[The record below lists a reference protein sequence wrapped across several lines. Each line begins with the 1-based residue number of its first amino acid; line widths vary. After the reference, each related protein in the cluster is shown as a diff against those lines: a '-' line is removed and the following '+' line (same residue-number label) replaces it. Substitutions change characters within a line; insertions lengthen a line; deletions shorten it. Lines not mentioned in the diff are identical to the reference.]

1 MDQIKIGRFIAELRK
16 EKGLTQK
23 ELAERLSISDKT
35 VSKWERG
42 SGLPEVSLMMPLCL
56 ELGITVNELLSAK
69 RLSSSE
75 YQNNAEENIVK
86 LIKEK
91 EETKFRLIIETIVVF
106 LTIVAACTIIMIT
119 GYVELKTWVRVLLI
133 VVALVIMFGGIGVA
147 AALEMRSAVF
157 KCSKCGHVFEP
168 TKAAYIM
175 GAHTITRRRLKCPN
189 CQKRNW
195 CKRLLSLEETE
206 DKGE

>member
-42 SGLPEVSLMMPLCL
+42 SGLPEVSLMIPLCE

-106 LTIVAACTIIMIT
+106 LTIIAACTIIMIT
-119 GYVELKTWVRVLLI
+119 GYVELKTWVRILLI

-168 TKAAYIM
+168 TKSAYIM
-175 GAHTITRRRLKCPN
+175 GAHTIMRRRLKCPN

-206 DKGE
+206 EKDE

>member
-1 MDQIKIGRFIAELRK
+1 MDQIKIGRFIAERRK

-119 GYVELKTWVRVLLI
+119 GYVELETWVRVLSI

-157 KCSKCGHVFEP
+157 KCSKCGHIFEP
-168 TKAAYIM
+168 TKSAYIM
-175 GAHTITRRRLKCPN
+175 GAHTIMRRRLKCPN

-206 DKGE
+206 EKDE

>member
-1 MDQIKIGRFIAELRK
+1 MDQIKIGKFIAALRK

-23 ELAERLSISDKT
+23 ELAESLSISDKT

-42 SGLPEVSLMMPLCL
+42 GGLPEVALMMPLCE
-56 ELGITVNELLSAK
+56 ELGITVNELLSGK
-69 RLSSSE
+69 RLSSFE
-75 YQNNAEENIVK
+75 YQNNAEVNIVK

-91 EETKFRLIIETIVVF
+91 EEVKFRLIIETIVVF
-106 LTIVAACTIIMIT
+106 LTLVAVCTIILLT
-119 GYVELKTWVRVLLI
+119 GYVELETWVRILLI

-157 KCSKCGHVFEP
+157 KCSKCGHKFEP
-168 TKAAYIM
+168 TKTAYIM
-175 GAHTITRRRLKCPN
+175 GMHTIMRRRLKCPK

-195 CKRLLSLEETE
+195 CKRMLVLDEEE
-206 DKGE
+206 NSEE